1 MHAMCSKIT
10 DSQGALSSNEL
21 KRIVVDCSW
30 INQKKRNICDMKETY
45 EPLLSLLN
53 RSELKD
59 RYGSGND
66 QIQLMFY

>member
-1 MHAMCSKIT
+1 MSSKIT
-10 DSQGALSSNEL
+10 DSPGDLSSNEL

-30 INQKKRNICDMKETY
+30 IDQKKRNICDMKETH
-45 EPLLSLLN
+45 EPLIGLLN

-66 QIQLMFY
+66 QIQLLFY